1 MFVQGVHM
9 QECVIVDGMRTAN
22 TRAHPQKGWFRKARP
37 EHLLFAVYKALFERN
52 PKVRPED
59 VDAVFCGCANQAG
72 VQNDIAR
79 LSWLAGGFPDTVP
92 TNGIGQQ
99 CPSGMA
105 AIEHAA
111 RAIISS
117 AGDVFIA
124 SGVEDM
130 LHVPLAYDLEP
141 APGLMFRYPMHEM
154 PMEATAEKVARHY
167 GISRED
173 AENLAFW
180 SHRRAAAA
188 RDAGRF
194 SREIVPLKGFDEE
207 GGEFMVERDQ
217 WIRDDVSREAMAG
230 MKPLMRDDGVV
241 TAAVSSPVSTAGCAV
256 LLMNRRKADELGLS
270 YRLRY
275 AAGVMAGC
283 NPTMMGI
290 GPVHAVRKLLDRTGL
305 KASDIGVWELN
316 EAFAAPVLACTRELG
331 IGENAPFENINV
343 WGGALALGHPLGQS
357 GCRIVVTLGSIMAT
371 DFSHA
376 RYGVATLCGAFG
388 NAAATLWE
396 NVGA

>member
-1 MFVQGVHM
+1 M
-9 QECVIVDGMRTAN
+9 QECVIVDGVRTAN

-37 EHLLFAVYKALFERN
+37 EHLLIAVYKALFERN
-52 PKVRPED
+52 PGIAAAE

-72 VQNDIAR
+72 MQNDIAR
-79 LSWLAGGFPDTVP
+79 LSWLAGGFPVSVP

-111 RAIISS
+111 RAVMCEE
-117 AGDVFIA
+117 GEVFIA

-130 LHVPLAYDLEP
+130 LHVPLAYDFEP
-141 APGLMFRYPMHEM
+141 PPGLMWRYPMHEM
-154 PMEATAEKVARHY
+154 PMEATAEKVAREY

-188 RDAGRF
+188 RDGGRF
-194 SREIVPLKGFDEE
+194 SSEIVPLKGFDEE
-207 GGEFMVERDQ
+207 GGEFLVEHDQ
-217 WIRDDVSREAMAG
+217 WIKDDISLERMAA

-256 LLMNRRKADELGLS
+256 LLMSREKADRLGLS
-270 YRLRY
+270 YHLKY
-275 AAGVMAGC
+275 AGGAMAGC
-283 NPTMMGI
+283 NPTVMGI
-290 GPVHAVRKLLDRTGL
+290 GPVHAVRRLLGRKGL
-305 KASDIGVWELN
+305 EVGDIGVWELN
-316 EAFAAPVLACTRELG
+316 EAFAAQTLACVRELG
-331 IGENAPFENINV
+331 IARNAPFENVNV
-343 WGGALALGHPLGQS
+343 WGGALALGHPLGES
-357 GCRIVVTLGSIMAT
+357 GCRIVVTLNSIMKT
-371 DFSHA
+371 DFSHV

-388 NAAATLWE
+388 NANATLWE
-396 NVGA
+396 NVVL